1 MGKKL
6 GLGSLFFKLR
16 DSPRPPAGLSPP
28 SPWHFCKHPKTISF
42 RDAGA
47 GDGVFKTVN
56 SVYLESNDSCFT
68 SDHERS
74 VSTASS
80 DSAGGESSETVVRRR
95 RSDRLFFD
103 RSGSTRSIMEEAK
116 EEAEAAAAEAPFE
129 DSVALA
135 VDSEDPYGDFRRSME
150 EMVSAHG
157 LGRDWEQLEELL
169 VWYLRLNGK
178 ETHRLIVGAFVDLL
192 VAISAS
198 SSSTSSSSSSSSSSS
213 FKIEGITEEETNEPS
228 SSSSYP

>member
-16 DSPRPPAGLSPP
+16 DSPRPSARLSPP
-28 SPWHFCKHPKTISF
+28 SPWHFCKHPKTTSF

-56 SVYLESNDSCFT
+56 SVYIESNDSCFT
-68 SDHERS
+68 SDHEWS
-74 VSTASS
+74 FSTASS
-80 DSAGGESSETVVRRR
+80 GSAVGESSETVVRRR

-103 RSGSTRSIMEEAK
+103 RGGGTRSIMEEAK
-116 EEAEAAAAEAPFE
+116 AEAEEPFE

-169 VWYLRLNGK
+169 VWYLRLNTK

-192 VAISAS
+192 VAINAS
-198 SSSTSSSSSSSSSSS
+198 SSSISSSSSSSSS
-213 FKIEGITEEETNEPS
+213 FKIEGITEEDTTNEPS